1 MTDSTPDFA
10 LHSSEHPDPGS
21 YLDQLI
27 NGYFDGLLTDDS
39 MREFEAA
46 MQESA
51 AARQRFWELASVH
64 AVSHDAARMVW
75 GDAERVYAADGMSAA
90 PADAEG
96 RDRAIG
102 RVGISRLVAAV
113 LVSLAIMGMSALLWS
128 SGGAMGLWPS
138 VRASLGIPDTAIA
151 EISRTRYATEASSTE
166 PLAAGRRIGRQR
178 LAVASGV
185 VEIAVRNGVVLVVEG
200 DAEIEVVSENLAF
213 LTRGTAVVRLP
224 RGLPGFVLETP
235 TVTIDARG
243 GQRDGEFAV
252 AIGDS
257 LTADVQVYSG
267 DVVAAATAAAGSG
280 RFPRRIGE
288 GTAIRFAAAGDSEP
302 EDLSFDQRR
311 FVRRLTPEPGQGF
324 HVGGHERPPDVN
336 FGTPAIASIDVT
348 RAPGP
353 VVIDGKL
360 DDWNPEGFFR
370 RRRLDLPDDEDWI
383 DGRMMYDDRNLYIG
397 ARVGDPAPMR
407 NSVNPDLDPHRIWHG
422 GALQVFLSVDRGMGW
437 PADGS
442 IPGYYRDRRLV
453 AGLADIQKSENPKL
467 LTVIMWHQAPA
478 GKSRLLVEKQMEG
491 GEVVFDPEGA
501 EGVFVQA
508 TDGKG
513 YTLEYAIPWKV
524 LGADDDPPRSGDT
537 LAAAWELH
545 LSDDT
550 GRIWRNQIIEIRN
563 PAEPRGIFLYERA
576 TTWGRADYR

>member
-1 MTDSTPDFA
+1 MTDSTPDSR
-10 LHSSEHPDPGS
+10 LPSSEHSDSGS
-21 YLDQLI
+21 YLDPLI
-27 NGYFDGLLTDDS
+27 NGYFDGLFTDDS

-51 AARQRFWELASVH
+51 AARQRFWELAVVH
-64 AVSHDAARMVW
+64 AASRDAARMVW
-75 GDAERVYAADGMSAA
+75 GDAERVHAADGLSAA
-90 PADAEG
+90 PADTEG
-96 RDRAIG
+96 RDRAIS
-102 RVGISRLVAAV
+102 RVGIRRLVAAV
-113 LVSLAIMGMSALLWS
+113 LVSLGVMGMSALLWS
-128 SGGAMGLWPS
+128 VGGPMGLWPS
-138 VRASLGIPDTAIA
+138 VRASLGIPESAIA
-151 EISRTRYATEASSTE
+151 EISRTRYATEAGSTE

-252 AIGDS
+252 RVDA
-257 LTADVQVYSG
+257 LTTDVQVYSG
-267 DVVAAATAAAGSG
+267 DVVASATATAGNG

-302 EDLSFDQRR
+302 AAISFDQRR
-311 FVRRLTPEPGQGF
+311 FVRRLTPEPGRGF
-324 HVGGHERPPDVN
+324 HMEGHERPPDVN
-336 FGTPAIASIDVT
+336 FGTPAIASIDIT
-348 RAPGP
+348 RATGP

-360 DDWNPEGFFR
+360 DEWNPEGFFR
-370 RRRLDLPDDEDWI
+370 RRRRDEPDDDDWI
-383 DGRMMYDDRNLYIG
+383 EGRMMYDDRNLYIG

-407 NSVNPDLDPHRIWHG
+407 NCVNPDLDPRRIWHG
-422 GALQVFLSVDRGMGW
+422 GALQVFLSVDRDMGW

-442 IPGYYRDRRLV
+442 IPNYYRDRRLV

-467 LTVIMWHQAPA
+467 MTAIMWHQATI
-478 GKSRLLVEKQMEG
+478 GKSRLLVEKQIAG

-501 EGVFVQA
+501 EGVFVETA
-508 TDGKG
+508 DGKG
-513 YTLEYAIPWKV
+513 YTLEYAIPWTV
-524 LGADDDPPRSGDT
+524 LGAEDDPPRSGDT

-545 LSDDT
+545 LSDAT
-550 GRIWRNQIIEIRN
+550 GRIWRNQIVEIRN
-563 PAEPRGIFLYERA
+563 PAEPRGIYLYERA